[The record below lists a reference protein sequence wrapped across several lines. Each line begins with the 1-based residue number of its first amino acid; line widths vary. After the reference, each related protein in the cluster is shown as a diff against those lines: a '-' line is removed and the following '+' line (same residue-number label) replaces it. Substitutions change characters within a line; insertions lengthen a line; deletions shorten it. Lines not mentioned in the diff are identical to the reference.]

1 MQSAK
6 KCSASGCIHWA
17 WQEGQCKY
25 HYANNRQ
32 KRSPSIGSPYEY
44 MPELR
49 SPKSA
54 DSSRRSSNTSEITAF
69 DIKKLLSEPKETT
82 FTMIKPDAAKH
93 EIVIQGIALRFLKEG
108 FTIMEYRKIR
118 LSPKIATELYSIH
131 KEKVWFSELLEYV
144 TSGVAVIFA
153 IRKENA
159 IQDLRNLVG
168 PTDPNEARKTDPD
181 TLRAL
186 YGSSKQANAIHCSD
200 SYENACRELE
210 IFFPCNSFNGD
221 VSFSSSS
228 SSDSSS
234 SSESSSESSSIST
247 ESS

>member
-1 MQSAK
+1 MYYLIYDSNLHSLGFVIQA
-6 KCSASGCIHWA
+6 CIHMEIQYSDYVFVDYLHNDIYIDPLA
-17 WQEGQCKY
+17 MPNEYIRSRNISWQ
-25 HYANNRQ
+25 
-32 KRSPSIGSPYEY
+32 
-44 MPELR
+44 
-49 SPKSA
+49 
-54 DSSRRSSNTSEITAF
+54 TA
-69 DIKKLLSEPKETT
+69 
-82 FTMIKPDAAKH
+82 
-93 EIVIQGIALRFLKEG
+93 
-108 FTIMEYRKIR
+108 
-118 LSPKIATELYSIH
+118 LYSIH

-153 IRKENA
+153 LRKENA

-228 SSDSSS
+228 SSSSDSSS
-234 SSESSSESSSIST
+234 SSESSSVSSSIST